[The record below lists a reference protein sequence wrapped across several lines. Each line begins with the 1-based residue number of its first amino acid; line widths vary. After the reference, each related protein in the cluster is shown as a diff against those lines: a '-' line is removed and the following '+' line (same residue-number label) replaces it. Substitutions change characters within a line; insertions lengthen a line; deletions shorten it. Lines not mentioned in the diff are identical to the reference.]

1 MRKEVVIIIAE
12 DDIGHFVLTKRYFRS
27 LGLCNEIMRLADGQ
41 EVLDFFYMER
51 GHPRMD
57 PAKQY
62 VLMLDIR
69 MPGIDGV
76 EVLETIRSDEKLE
89 DLPVIMLTTTDN
101 PHEIER
107 CYKLGCVA
115 YIVKPV
121 KYSTYID
128 AMRKVG
134 LYPSMVQDGVRLI
147 SKCPA

>member
-1 MRKEVVIIIAE
+1 MSKEVVIIIAE
-12 DDIGHFVLTKRYFRS
+12 DDLGHFVLTKRYLEG
-27 LGLCNEIMRLADGQ
+27 LGLCNEIIRLADGQ
-41 EVLDFFYMER
+41 AALDFFYMKTP
-51 GHPRMD
+51 HPKRD
-57 PAKQY
+57 PGKQY

-76 EVLETIRSDEKLE
+76 EVLETFQNDEKLKNV
-89 DLPVIMLTTTDN
+89 PVIMLTTTGN

-107 CYKLGCVA
+107 CYGLGCSA

-121 KYSTYID
+121 TYGSYID

>member
-12 DDIGHFVLTKRYFRS
+12 DNIGHFVLTKRYLRS
-27 LGLCNEIMRLADGQ
+27 LGLCNEIMRLADGR
-41 EVLDFFYMER
+41 EVLDFFYMKNVS
-51 GHPRMD
+51 PRMD
-57 PAKQY
+57 HGKQY

-69 MPGIDGV
+69 MPGVDGV
-76 EVLETIRSDEKLE
+76 EVLETIRSEGKLK

-101 PHEIER
+101 SHEIER
-107 CYKLGCVA
+107 CYKLGCSA

-121 KYSTYID
+121 KYNTYID